1 MSQLDSY
8 IAIEGPI
15 GVGKTSLGEMIAE
28 KLNARKVFE
37 DFKANPF
44 LEEFY
49 EDPDN
54 NALQTQIWFLLQ
66 RYQQQQKE
74 IKQLNAFQ
82 KGVITD
88 YMFEKDRLF
97 AEFTLRSQ
105 AEFELY
111 SSVADILEKGIIKP
125 DMVVY
130 LQADTSRLMKNIKHR
145 GRDFEKGVTTEYINQ
160 VNEKYQEFFVNY
172 DERPLLVINANNID
186 FVNNPDDFK
195 NLLEVIQGPAQGRR
209 YFNPS

>member
-1 MSQLDSY
+1 MNDLDSY

-15 GVGKTSLGEMIAE
+15 GVGKTSLAKMSAE
-28 KLNARKVFE
+28 RLNARIVFE
-37 DFKANPF
+37 DFKKNPF

-49 EDPDN
+49 EDPEN

-82 KGVITD
+82 KGVVTD

-97 AEFTLRSQ
+97 AQFTLRSQ

-111 SSVADILEKGIIKP
+111 SSVADFFEKDIIKP

-130 LQADTSRLMKNIKHR
+130 LQAETPRLMKNIKQR
-145 GRDFEKGVTTEYINQ
+145 GRDFEKGVTSEYINQ

-186 FVNNPDDFK
+186 FVNNSDDFD
-195 NLLEVIQGPAQGRR
+195 NLLEVIQEPAQGRK

>member
-1 MSQLDSY
+1 MSELDSY

-15 GVGKTSLGEMIAE
+15 GVGKTSLAKMIAD
-28 KLNARKVFE
+28 KLNARKIFE
-37 DFKANPF
+37 DFKKNPF
-44 LEEFY
+44 LEDFY
-49 EDPDN
+49 EDPEN

-66 RYQQQQKE
+66 RYQQQKE
-74 IKQLNAFQ
+74 IKQLDAFQ
-82 KGVITD
+82 KGVVTD

-111 SSVADILEKGIIKP
+111 SSVADIFEKDIIKP

-130 LQADTSRLMKNIKHR
+130 LQAETPRLMKNIKQR
-145 GRDFEKGVTTEYINQ
+145 GRDFEKGVTSAYINQ

-186 FVNNPDDFK
+186 FVNNSDDFD
-195 NLLEVIQGPAQGRR
+195 NLLEVIQEPAQGRK